1 MDKKEELIKGM
12 FRNHAVESPGKDFTS
27 NVMEKVTRAEEL
39 VSDHLLSPLQ
49 WVLISSGVAAAIF
62 VIIFLDLPFLNNL
75 FSFEGIKNI
84 QLSGIGERLN
94 ALVESL
100 SVSMGFSSITLMIV
114 AAVLMLLGIDRL
126 IKHRQNQVQV
136 F

>member
-1 MDKKEELIKGM
+1 MDKREDLIKGM
-12 FRNHAVESPGKDFTS
+12 FRDHAVESPGKDFTS
-27 NVMEKVTRAEEL
+27 NIMAKVSETAELASER
-39 VSDHLLSPLQ
+39 LLSPLQ
-49 WVLISSGVAAAIF
+49 WALVSSGVAAAIL

-84 QLSGIGERLN
+84 QLSGIGERFN
-94 ALVESL
+94 ALMESF
-100 SVSMGFSSITLMIV
+100 SAGMGFSSITLMIV

-126 IKHRQNQVQV
+126 IKHRQNQVQI